1 MLSNV
6 TVAGLLSG
14 SKQMLKKWGLLRKPS
29 GRYGRWG
36 LLREPPRRYGRPPKS
51 LNLIGIDTIG
61 KSTSLYRTITY
72 RVISNLKNAG
82 LLKIIAGGLILPFIG
97 YSGRYYWF
105 EHDDSY
111 DFEKPKKGKYWA

>member
-14 SKQMLKKWGLLRKPS
+14 SKQMLKKWGLLRKPP

-36 LLREPPRRYGRPPKS
+36 LLREPPRRYGRQPKS
-51 LNLIGIDTIG
+51 LNLIP
-61 KSTSLYRTITY
+61 K
-72 RVISNLKNAG
+72 LKNTG
-82 LLKIIAGGLILPFIG
+82 LLKIIGGGLILPFIG

-105 EHDDSY
+105 EHDNY
-111 DFEKPKKGKYWA
+111 YNFEKPKKGRYYWA